1 MKIQETKTAPMKQN
15 IIAEKSVAFAVRI
28 VNLSR
33 YLKKQKAESVLLNQ
47 ILRSGTSIAAN
58 VQEATMSMS
67 KKEFYSKMSVSLKE
81 ARETNFWLKVLH
93 ETQTIKEQEYK
104 SISTECSEL
113 EKILFSI
120 LKTIR
125 NNDSGG
131 EKKE

>member
-1 MKIQETKTAPMKQN
+1 MKQN

-33 YLKKQKAESVLLNQ
+33 YLKTQKTESILLNQ

-81 ARETNFWLKVLH
+81 ARETNFWLKVLY
-93 ETQTIKEQEYK
+93 ETQTLKDKEFE
-104 SISTECSEL
+104 SMSRECEEI

-120 LKTIR
+120 LKTMR
-125 NNDSGG
+125 NNVSGG
-131 EKKE
+131 GKKE

>member
-15 IIAEKSVAFAVRI
+15 IIAEKSAGFAVRI
-28 VNLSR
+28 VNLFR

-93 ETQTIKEQEYK
+93 ETQTIKEPEYQ
-104 SISTECSEL
+104 SMSSDCTEL
-113 EKILFSI
+113 EKILYSI
-120 LKTIR
+120 LKKMR
-125 NNDSGG
+125 NNDKDEG
-131 EKKE
+131 EKE